1 MSYNGIDVS
10 EWQGNINWDS
20 VKNSNI
26 DFAMIRAS
34 YGVSSVDN
42 QFYNNM
48 QNISGTNINA
58 GAYHY
63 CYALSADEAETEA
76 KNFIN
81 TIRPYSFSYP
91 LALDIEDSSILQLG
105 KSMITDIALRFCN
118 VVEAAGYYVIIY
130 SNLNW
135 FENYLDLSRLSKF
148 DIWLAQWSENPTF
161 SGDFGMWQYSAT
173 GAVSGISG
181 SVDLNTSYRDYKS
194 IIESKGLNKVN
205 NDSSDDDGYMLY
217 TVKEGDTL
225 WDIAERFLGNG
236 VRYKE
241 IEAINSLSGD
251 TIYKGEV
258 LKIPQG
264 SNTNNSGR
272 VYTVKKGDTLWD
284 IAERFLGS
292 GTRYREI
299 KILNNLEG
307 DTIYE
312 GQTLKIP
319 QNSSIGDSIR
329 LYTVQKGDTLWQISK
344 NLLGDAN
351 RYKEIQAENGL
362 QTDVI
367 YPGQILKIT
376 Y

>member
-10 EWQGNINWDS
+10 TWQGNIDWKKVES
-20 VKNSNI
+20 SGI

-34 YGVSSVDN
+34 YGTSSVDN

-58 GAYHY
+58 GTYHY
-63 CYALSADEAETEA
+63 CYALSVDEAEAEA

-91 LALDIEDSSILQLG
+91 VALDIEDSSIMSLG
-105 KSMITDIALRFCN
+105 KSTITDIATRFCN
-118 VVEAAGYYVIIY
+118 VVQDAGYYVMIY

-135 FENYLDLSRLSKF
+135 FSNYLDLSQLSQF
-148 DIWLAQWSENPTF
+148 DIWLAQWAENHTF
-161 SGDFGMWQYSAT
+161 SGDLGMWQYSAT
-173 GAVSGISG
+173 GSVNGISG
-181 SVDLNTSYRDYKS
+181 NVDLNISYNDYNS

-205 NDSSDDDGYMLY
+205 PNNNDNSEYTLY
-217 TVKEGDTL
+217 TVKNGDTL

-236 VRYKE
+236 ARYRE
-241 IEAINSLSGD
+241 IQTINNLDSD
-251 TIYKGEV
+251 VIYQGEV

-264 SNTNNSGR
+264 SGIGNIGR
-272 VYTVKKGDTLWD
+272 IYTVKSGDTLWD
-284 IAERFLGS
+284 IAEKFLGS

-299 KILNNLEG
+299 KILNNLES

-319 QNSSIGDSIR
+319 QNSNIGDSVR
-329 LYTVQKGDTLWQISK
+329 MYTVEQGDTLSEISEK
-344 NLLGDAN
+344 LLGDAN
-351 RYKEIQAENGL
+351 RYTEIQSLNNL
-362 QTDVI
+362 QSDVI
-367 YPGQILKIT
+367 YPGQILKIPS
-376 Y
+376 

>member
-10 EWQGNINWDS
+10 TWQGNIDWKKVES
-20 VKNSNI
+20 SGI

-34 YGVSSVDN
+34 YGTSSVDN

-58 GAYHY
+58 GTYHY
-63 CYALSADEAETEA
+63 CYALSVDEAEAEA

-91 LALDIEDSSILQLG
+91 VALDIEDSSIMSLG
-105 KSMITDIALRFCN
+105 KSTITDIATRFCN
-118 VVEAAGYYVIIY
+118 VVQDAGYYVMIY

-135 FENYLDLSRLSKF
+135 FSNYLDLSQLSQF
-148 DIWLAQWSENPTF
+148 DFWLAQWAENHTF
-161 SGDFGMWQYSAT
+161 SGDLGMWQYSAT
-173 GAVSGISG
+173 GSVNGISG
-181 SVDLNTSYRDYKS
+181 NVDLNISYNDYNS

-205 NDSSDDDGYMLY
+205 PNNNDNSEYTLY
-217 TVKEGDTL
+217 TVKDGDTL

-236 VRYKE
+236 ARYRE
-241 IEAINSLSGD
+241 IQTINNLDSD
-251 TIYKGEV
+251 VIYQGEV

-264 SNTNNSGR
+264 SGIGNIGR
-272 VYTVKKGDTLWD
+272 IYTVKSGDTLWD
-284 IAERFLGS
+284 IAEKFLGS

-299 KILNNLEG
+299 KILNNLES

-319 QNSSIGDSIR
+319 QNSNIGDSVR
-329 LYTVQKGDTLWQISK
+329 MYTVEQGDTLSEISEK
-344 NLLGDAN
+344 LLGDAN
-351 RYKEIQAENGL
+351 RYTEIQSLNNL
-362 QTDVI
+362 QSDVI
-367 YPGQILKIT
+367 YPGQILKIPS
-376 Y
+376 

>member
-10 EWQGNINWDS
+10 TWQGNIDWKKVES
-20 VKNSNI
+20 SGI

-34 YGVSSVDN
+34 YGTSSVDN

-58 GAYHY
+58 GTYHY
-63 CYALSADEAETEA
+63 CYALSVDEAEAEA

-91 LALDIEDSSILQLG
+91 VALDIEDSSIMSLG
-105 KSMITDIALRFCN
+105 KSTITDIATRFCN
-118 VVEAAGYYVIIY
+118 VVQDAGYYVMIY

-135 FENYLDLSRLSKF
+135 FSNYLALSQLSQF
-148 DIWLAQWSENPTF
+148 DIWLAQWAENHTF
-161 SGDFGMWQYSAT
+161 SGDLGMWQYSAT
-173 GAVSGISG
+173 GSVNGISG
-181 SVDLNTSYRDYKS
+181 NVDLNISYNDYNS

-205 NDSSDDDGYMLY
+205 PNNNDNSEYTLY
-217 TVKEGDTL
+217 TVKDGDTL

-236 VRYKE
+236 ARYRE
-241 IEAINSLSGD
+241 IQTINNLDSD
-251 TIYKGEV
+251 VIYQGEV

-264 SNTNNSGR
+264 SGIGNIGR
-272 VYTVKKGDTLWD
+272 IYTVKSGDTLWD
-284 IAERFLGS
+284 IAEKFLGS

-299 KILNNLEG
+299 KILNNLES

-319 QNSSIGDSIR
+319 QNSNIGDSVR
-329 LYTVQKGDTLWQISK
+329 MYTVEQGDTLSEISEK
-344 NLLGDAN
+344 LLGDAN
-351 RYKEIQAENGL
+351 RYTEIQSLNNL
-362 QTDVI
+362 QSDVI
-367 YPGQILKIT
+367 YPGQILKIPS
-376 Y
+376 